1 MISKK
6 NVIIAASLFAV
17 LLFGFWYF
25 LFRGTENYK
34 VKLPV
39 LSSVKPFEA
48 TTQDGIAFNPEFIK
62 DKIYIANFFFTTCP
76 GICPIMNNNVK
87 EVYETFKGNDSIKF
101 LSFTCQPEVDSV
113 PLLKHYADSMQANP
127 TQWQFLTGNK
137 VALYNLARVSYLID
151 DPKNNVG
158 TIDDQFLH
166 SQFLA
171 LVDRQG
177 RVRGVYDGLKP
188 SEMKDL
194 KDDINILFKE

>member
-6 NVIIAASLFAV
+6 SVIIGLSIFAII
-17 LLFGFWYF
+17 LLGFWYF
-25 LFRGTENYK
+25 LFQGTENYK

-39 LSSVKPFEA
+39 LSQVQTIEA
-48 TTQDGIAFNPEFIK
+48 TTQDGVPFNSNFI
-62 DKIYIANFFFTTCP
+62 DEKIYVANFFFTSCP

-87 EVYETFKGNDSIKF
+87 DVYETFKGNDNIKF
-101 LSFTCQPEVDSV
+101 LSFTCQPEVDSI
-113 PLLKHYADSMQANP
+113 PLLKKYSDSMQANS

-137 VALYNLARVSYLID
+137 VALYNLARESYLID

-158 TIDDQFLH
+158 SITDQFLH

-171 LVDRQG
+171 LVDRKG

-188 SEMKDL
+188 SEMDDL
-194 KDDINILFKE
+194 RVDINILLKE

>member
-1 MISKK
+1 MISKN
-6 NVIIAASLFAV
+6 NVIVAASVFVV
-17 LLFGFWYF
+17 LLFVFWYF
-25 LFRGTENYK
+25 LFRGTENHK

-39 LSSVKPFEA
+39 LSEVKAFEA
-48 TTQDGIAFNPEFIK
+48 TTQDSLPFNPAFTK
-62 DKIYIANFFFTTCP
+62 DKIYVANFFFTTCP
-76 GICPIMNNNVK
+76 GICPMMNSNVK
-87 EVYETFKGNDSIKF
+87 NIYETFKDNDNIKF

-113 PLLKHYADSMQANP
+113 PLLKHYADSMGANP
-127 TQWQFLTGNK
+127 KQWQFLTGNK

-171 LVDRQG
+171 LVDKKG

-188 SEMKDL
+188 TEMKDL
-194 KDDINILFKE
+194 KEDINILFKE

>member
-1 MISKK
+1 MISKN
-6 NVIIAASLFAV
+6 NVIVGVSVFVV
-17 LLFGFWYF
+17 LLFAFWYF
-25 LFRGTENYK
+25 LFRGTENHK

-39 LSSVKPFEA
+39 LSEVKPFEA
-48 TTQDGIAFNPEFIK
+48 TTQDSLPFSPAFTK
-62 DKIYIANFFFTTCP
+62 DKIYVANFFFTTCP

-87 EVYETFKGNDSIKF
+87 DVYETFKGNDNIKF

-113 PLLKHYADSMQANP
+113 PLLKHYADSMGANP
-127 TQWQFLTGNK
+127 IQWQFLTGNK

-188 SEMKDL
+188 TEMKDL
-194 KDDINILFKE
+194 KEDINILFKE